1 LFNFRAQQQSNQRKT
16 FLLLGVMGSLTAFV
30 IYAFALYLGYASIGV
45 IPIAIGI
52 SVIGVWGSYYSSDK
66 IVLSMTGAKV
76 IDHNTAPQLF
86 NLVHEITIASG
97 LPMPKVAIVEDD
109 APNAFATGRDP
120 DHAVIAFTTGILRVM
135 DREQLQGVAAHE
147 LAHVANRD
155 TLVSAVAATT
165 AGAIAL
171 MSDFLIRMSL
181 FGGGRRDSNGGE
193 NPFDIWRELGNVM
206 TENVTVV
213 RDNAKLEQT
222 IGIIDELQNRYAK
235 VSVSDSSG
243 WTNQT
248 LPFTRQLG
256 NMLTLGRIIAKGA
269 LHRDESRGA
278 HYKPEFPNR
287 DDDRF
292 QKTTVA
298 TFDPS
303 NPRDPEIGYEAVDLS
318 QIKPRARVYT
328 SGSTKPAGSKE

>member
-1 LFNFRAQQQSNQRKT
+1 LSNFRAQQQSNQRKT

-76 IDHNTAPQLF
+76 IDHDTAPQLF

-181 FGGGRRDSNGGE
+181 FGGGRRDSNGGA
-193 NPFDIWRELGNVM
+193 NPFVIVAALVAAILAPIAAVLLKAAISRKRESLADATAVAFTRNPAGLRRALE
-206 TENVTVV
+206 TLAADSTVV
-213 RDNAKLEQT
+213 HQKSNAVAHLWIESPLDSKMTSKLFATHPAIEERIANLRALEQ
-222 IGIIDELQNRYAK
+222 
-235 VSVSDSSG
+235 SG
-243 WTNQT
+243 
-248 LPFTRQLG
+248 P
-256 NMLTLGRIIAKGA
+256 I
-269 LHRDESRGA
+269 
-278 HYKPEFPNR
+278 PN
-287 DDDRF
+287 
-292 QKTTVA
+292 
-298 TFDPS
+298 
-303 NPRDPEIGYEAVDLS
+303 
-318 QIKPRARVYT
+318 
-328 SGSTKPAGSKE
+328 AGE